1 MPPGPSMSNEWPGAT
16 PGWSSSQVAMSY
28 VLLGVTLTAG
38 GLSQVSTPLS
48 QHYQR
53 KKAFSNI
60 SQIDL
65 EDDGIN

>member
-1 MPPGPSMSNEWPGAT
+1 MPPSPSMSNEEPGAT